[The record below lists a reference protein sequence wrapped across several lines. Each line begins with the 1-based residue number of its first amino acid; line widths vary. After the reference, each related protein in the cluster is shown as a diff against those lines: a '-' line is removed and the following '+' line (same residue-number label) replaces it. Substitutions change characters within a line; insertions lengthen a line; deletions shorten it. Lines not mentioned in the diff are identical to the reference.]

1 MSHQYDTGDS
11 LLLRKLSDLV
21 LGLYRILS
29 TTFLL
34 VEDNMLTIYKNYI
47 QENNHNKNNY
57 YNKNNSYN
65 NGSNLWK

>member
-1 MSHQYDTGDS
+1 MSHQYDAGDS

-65 NGSNLWK
+65 NGSNL

>member
-47 QENNHNKNNY
+47 QENKHNKTNE
-57 YNKNNSYN
+57 YNKNNIYI
-65 NGSNLWK
+65 